1 MRLSLVD
8 REDPV
13 LRQVA
18 RAVNDAGSK
27 RVRELAE
34 AMDELRVEAGGM
46 GLAAPQAG
54 ISERI
59 IIVEVP
65 EDEWV
70 GFPEVPS
77 FPATVLVNPEIVW
90 ESEEFIKLPEGCLS
104 LPGLMGNVV
113 RPSAITVQALDLEG
127 DRLTIHAD
135 RWLARVL
142 QHEIDHLDGVLY
154 VDRVEDPH
162 ELWRVERV
170 DVNDPVWSCN
180 PQVLRLREELRRQ
193 QPAEPRLV

>member
-8 REDPV
+8 RDDPV

-18 RAVNDAGSK
+18 RPVADAGSQ

-34 AMDELRVEAGGM
+34 ALDALRIEAGGM

-65 EDEWV
+65 DDEWV

-77 FPATVLVNPEIVW
+77 FPPTVLINPEVVW
-90 ESEEFIKLPEGCLS
+90 ESGEFVKLPEACLS

-113 RPSAITVQALDLEG
+113 RPSSITVQALDLDG
-127 DRLTIHAD
+127 SRVTIHAD

-154 VDRVEDPH
+154 VDRVEDAH
-162 ELWRVERV
+162 ELWYVERV
-170 DVNDPVWSCN
+170 DVDDPVWNRN
-180 PQVLRLREELRRQ
+180 PQVLQLREELRRR
-193 QPAEPRLV
+193 QPAEPRLS

>member
-1 MRLSLVD
+1 MRLTLVD

-18 RAVNDAGSK
+18 RPVPDAGSK
-27 RVRELAE
+27 RVRELAQ
-34 AMDELRVEAGGM
+34 ALDELRIESGGM

-65 EDEWV
+65 EDDWV
-70 GFPEVPS
+70 GYPEVPS
-77 FPATVLVNPEIVW
+77 FPATVLLNPEIVW
-90 ESEEFIKLPEGCLS
+90 ESEEFVKLPEACLS
-104 LPGLMGNVV
+104 LPGLMGNVI

-127 DRLTIHAD
+127 DRVTIHAD

-162 ELWRVERV
+162 ELWYVERV
-170 DVNDPVWSCN
+170 DVNDPVWSRN

-193 QPAEPRLV
+193 QPAEPRMA